1 MLAFL
6 IAIPTVYFARPAKR
20 EAFITER
27 GSGCRRSAVG
37 TNRLIPTLV
46 ETSHALSYGAI
57 AW

>member
-6 IAIPTVYFARPAKR
+6 IAIPTVYFARPATG
-20 EAFITER
+20 EALSR
-27 GSGCRRSAVG
+27 KGDPVGRRSAVG

-46 ETSHALSYGAI
+46 ETSHALSYGPI